1 MALIKCSECGREIS
15 DKASVCMNC
24 GNPIENNECIK
35 ENKVEKYD
43 IISLC
48 GFIISL
54 IAIFVSLWGL
64 FTILGLV
71 LSIIGFINVTNN
83 NYKLLSVVGIIVSGV
98 GLLIK
103 IIQLI
108 LLILLWVGI
117 LGQL

>member
-24 GNPIENNECIK
+24 GNPIENNECIT